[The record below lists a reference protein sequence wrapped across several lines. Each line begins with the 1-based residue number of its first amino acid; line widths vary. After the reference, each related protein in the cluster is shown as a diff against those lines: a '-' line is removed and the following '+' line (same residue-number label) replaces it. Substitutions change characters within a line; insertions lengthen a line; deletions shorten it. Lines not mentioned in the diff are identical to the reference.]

1 MLLKTI
7 NNIII
12 IIFVFSSCSDSRK
25 ESNFSSPM
33 YYHFPTSTIK
43 IIDSLI
49 EDRDVIGASINYD
62 YHQGET
68 DLFIFFNRKND
79 KELKLFDDSYE
90 KLTRFKGD
98 RFIKT
103 KSLNIP
109 IFSNEEVMYIE
120 KVGKMFEP
128 INSQQYIIL
137 ELNSKGFVK
146 FSGIME

>member
-1 MLLKTI
+1 
-7 NNIII
+7 
-12 IIFVFSSCSDSRK
+12 
-25 ESNFSSPM
+25 M
-33 YYHFPTSTIK
+33 YYHFPTPTIK

-49 EDRDVIGASINYD
+49 EDRDVIAASINYD
-62 YHQGET
+62 YRQDET

-79 KELKLFDDSYE
+79 EELKLFDDSSE
-90 KLTRFKGD
+90 KLERLKGD

-109 IFSNEEVMYIE
+109 LFSNEEIMYVV

-128 INSQQYIIL
+128 INSHQYIIL
-137 ELNSKGFVK
+137 ELNRKGFVK

>member
-1 MLLKTI
+1 
-7 NNIII
+7 
-12 IIFVFSSCSDSRK
+12 
-25 ESNFSSPM
+25 M

-43 IIDSLI
+43 KIDSLI

-62 YHQGET
+62 YHQDET
-68 DLFIFFNRKND
+68 DIFIFFNKGND
-79 KELKLFDDSYE
+79 KKLKLFDDSYE
-90 KLTRFKGD
+90 KLEMLKGD

-103 KSLNIP
+103 TSLNIP
-109 IFSNEEVMYIE
+109 IFSNEEVMYID

-128 INSQQYIIL
+128 INSHQYIIL